1 MNTPRLLF
9 LFLLVLTACARHPQ
23 AAPPA
28 EIRPAQAA
36 PPSQEY
42 TDLSTA
48 YGQLLGFRDDPL
60 FIRHGFTANSP
71 HAGWLDQ
78 VRAIGRRPGH
88 SPEGPRLLAMLAV
101 AIRQHGPDSP
111 TARDFT
117 TRFERELRLLRD
129 APASQPTPPPQPTP
143 DTTRPE
149 DSAVVSILYTGDTQ
163 GVLYPQPVLD
173 SSVGGLSRRLPLLA
187 KLRAAD
193 PNAVLLDAGD
203 AFTSSSEQAMRNNS
217 AMVVAMNRMH
227 YDAMGLGLHDLGM
240 GEARLRN
247 LVNQAA
253 FPVIC
258 TNLTFSGSDEWI
270 KPYVLI
276 TRGGETMAVLSLLPP
291 MSTPPVP
298 GAQYTPAQ
306 EALRR
311 YVPMLKTKAQLIVVL
326 SQLSQ
331 AETEAALAGIQ
342 DVHVVLGD
350 ARGQAATTPP
360 YIFPAMAK
368 GLGVGQ
374 IQLRVVD
381 GGLVSRSMHLLDDP
395 TADADLER
403 EIQRRK

>member
-28 EIRPAQAA
+28 EIQPAQAA
-36 PPSQEY
+36 PPAQEY

-60 FIRHGFTANSP
+60 FIRHRFTANSP

-129 APASQPTPPPQPTP
+129 APASQPTPPPQPAP

-187 KLRAAD
+187 KLRAAN

-203 AFTSSSEQAMRNNS
+203 AFTSSGEQAMRNNS
-217 AMVVAMNRMH
+217 AMVAAMNRMH
-227 YDAMGLGLHDLGM
+227 YDAMGLGVHDLGM
-240 GEARLRN
+240 GETAYDLALLNLLRRGAFLRRLDQAREVLHATLGSRRDV
-247 LVNQAA
+247 LGAGVTDHTGCEKPVKIGVFLFYRDQAVGREQDRTLEGLKLLILMPPGA
-253 FPVIC
+253 AVVAHEMAVFLEGRVI
-258 TNLTFSGSDEWI
+258 I
-270 KPYVLI
+270 
-276 TRGGETMAVLSLLPP
+276 GGEHFTMGIDIH
-291 MSTPPVP
+291 P
-298 GAQYTPAQ
+298 GTLCLFQ
-306 EALRR
+306 EFFHIF
-311 YVPMLKTKAQLIVVL
+311 KVV
-326 SQLSQ
+326 
-331 AETEAALAGIQ
+331 
-342 DVHVVLGD
+342 
-350 ARGQAATTPP
+350 AR
-360 YIFPAMAK
+360 
-368 GLGVGQ
+368 
-374 IQLRVVD
+374 D
-381 GGLVSRSMHLLDDP
+381 
-395 TADADLER
+395 
-403 EIQRRK
+403 